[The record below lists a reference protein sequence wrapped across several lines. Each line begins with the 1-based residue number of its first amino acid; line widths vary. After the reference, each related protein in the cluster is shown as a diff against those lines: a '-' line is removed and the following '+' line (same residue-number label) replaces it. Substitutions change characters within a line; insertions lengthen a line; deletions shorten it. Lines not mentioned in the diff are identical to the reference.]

1 MQCQGFGELE
11 IGVELGLDHDGE
23 AVGKRSAQAEEHL
36 VVGADAKALDVEPVL
51 LARQPDEGIEKL
63 VLP

>member
-23 AVGKRSAQAEEHL
+23 AVGKRSAQAEERL
-36 VVGADAKALDVEPVL
+36 VVGADAK
-51 LARQPDEGIEKL
+51 K
-63 VLP
+63 